1 MPPALTLLRD
11 HSREPAPLPDFVD
24 AMSMLASG
32 VVLVTSWVGGRPWGT
47 TVTAFASVSAE
58 PPTILV
64 SLGSAT
70 ACARAIAA
78 KGSFGVSIL
87 AEEQLDV
94 ARIGS
99 DRGAPK
105 FLEELVERDC
115 GSSDS
120 PVAAGALAHLDC
132 RLAEAIEVA
141 DHTIFFG
148 RVHAAQ
154 TSGSGTP
161 LLYHRRAYRRISER
175 NLECHSS

>member
-11 HSREPAPLPDFVD
+11 HLRDSAPLPDFVE

-70 ACARAIAA
+70 TCARAVAA
-78 KGSFGVSIL
+78 RRSFGVSIL

-94 ARIGS
+94 AHIAS
-99 DRGAPK
+99 DRGATK
-105 FLEELVERDC
+105 FIEELVERDD

-132 RLAEAIEVA
+132 RVAETVEIA

-148 RVHAAQ
+148 RVRAAQ
-154 TSGSGTP
+154 TSCGGTP
-161 LLYHRRAYRRISER
+161 LLYHRRSYRRISER